1 MRAGLCPAPFLC
13 KRKKS
18 RGDDMDK
25 EEVKK
30 KIYELVEK
38 SVGKKKLKSSDIQKT
53 ISADLGITRDDVKAA
68 LKDLVDAGTLIYTY
82 FGGSFVEIPP
92 KE

>member
-1 MRAGLCPAPFLC
+1 ME
-13 KRKKS
+13 
-18 RGDDMDK
+18 K
-25 EEVKK
+25 EEVKQ
-30 KIYELVEK
+30 KIYALVEK

-53 ISADLGITRDDVKAA
+53 ISAELGITRDEVKDA

-92 KE
+92 K

>member
-1 MRAGLCPAPFLC
+1 ME
-13 KRKKS
+13 
-18 RGDDMDK
+18 K
-25 EEVKK
+25 EEVAK

-53 ISADLGITRDDVKAA
+53 ISTETGVTRDEVKAA
-68 LKDLVDAGTLIYTY
+68 LRDLVDSGKLIYTY

-92 KE
+92 K

>member
-1 MRAGLCPAPFLC
+1 ME
-13 KRKKS
+13 
-18 RGDDMDK
+18 K

-53 ISADLGITRDDVKAA
+53 VSAEAGVSRDEVKAA
-68 LKDLVDAGTLIYTY
+68 LKDLVDDGKLIYTY

-92 KE
+92 KQ

>member
-1 MRAGLCPAPFLC
+1 
-13 KRKKS
+13 
-18 RGDDMDK
+18 MDK

-30 KIYELVEK
+30 KIYALVEK

-53 ISADLGITRDDVKAA
+53 ISAELGITRDEVKDA
-68 LKDLVDAGTLIYTY
+68 LKDLIDAGTLIYTY

-92 KE
+92 K

>member
-1 MRAGLCPAPFLC
+1 ME
-13 KRKKS
+13 
-18 RGDDMDK
+18 K

-38 SVGKKKLKSSDIQKT
+38 STGKKKLKSSDIQKAV
-53 ISADLGITRDDVKAA
+53 SADAGISRDEVKDA
-68 LKDLVDAGTLIYTY
+68 LRDLVDDGKLIYTY

-92 KE
+92 QQ